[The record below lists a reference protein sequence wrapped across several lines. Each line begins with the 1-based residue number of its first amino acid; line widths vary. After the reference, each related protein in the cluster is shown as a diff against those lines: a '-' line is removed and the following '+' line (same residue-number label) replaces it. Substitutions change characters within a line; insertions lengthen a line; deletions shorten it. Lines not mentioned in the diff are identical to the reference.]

1 VLVANQL
8 PKLFVHLVTELA
20 HLIVKTLARRSGLE
34 ARTTREKTS
43 GGAKKQKELRVA
55 VWHWKQKVLVAR
67 SRYPE
72 RENEVV
78 LPLQPLEL
86 WAPCKPRWV

>member
-1 VLVANQL
+1 M
-8 PKLFVHLVTELA
+8 
-20 HLIVKTLARRSGLE
+20 RD
-34 ARTTREKTS
+34 KTS
-43 GGAKKQKELRVA
+43 GGAKRRKELRVEI
-55 VWHWKQKVLVAR
+55 WHGKQEILVAR
-67 SRYPE
+67 LHYPE